1 MTSRIVIHNNGKI
14 DFERIKVKDIEKFTD
29 AMVVLPE
36 KSIDLREKRIG
47 LITHF
52 SFTSHQDIGEG
63 DTITIRGINLNSPG
77 VRTNEGK
84 DALYIGIHFDEVV
97 VNERAERPGEKVL
110 SWINGSRGFRLHA
123 SDNGHNQFFSFI
135 SESEEEEDMH
145 IPSYKV
151 DNLEII
157 TDELEKS
164 GNIIHPGIFLSETR
178 YKRIFE
184 RLVRNKSAEEYDRID
199 DADNSKSQLREVVID
214 HIYEANKDEE
224 GNYKLSGRQNEG
236 VENEQ
241 QNIITDDNINYQLQ
255 NLTIT
260 EIRTKTIELIT
271 KTLSNSQLTNND
283 LEVDNRDWRRQ
294 IERLE
299 ELIEEAKKLTDYQEL
314 ATKLKQIN
322 DFYGQRIYEEKITEI
337 NALKKRLA
345 DLNPEQYSRTNEE
358 MIDNELNK
366 GHLNQNDL
374 DSEAQAALDK
384 LKNGTEKDPSKID
397 ELKNIVSNSIG
408 TKVALNKL
416 DKLLEEYE
424 KIPSTEPE
432 RKKAAKKKIIEF
444 YSQIGSDLFH
454 KKAYEAR
461 QQAVDEIL
469 GISQQQTD
477 SPVIPLVIVGSLFLS
492 LIAALI

>member
-236 VENEQ
+236 EIDEAE
-241 QNIITDDNINYQLQ
+241 L
-255 NLTIT
+255 T
-260 EIRTKTIELIT
+260 EIEDLIWVFRE
-271 KTLSNSQLTNND
+271 SGNSQLTNND